1 MIAVYLRDRL
11 YPVPGIRPITK
22 IFSLSTPILGGDI
35 LQVRRSI
42 IVRGPLVPDS
52 VQILVEGKR

>member
-11 YPVPGIRPITK
+11 CPVPGIRPITK
-22 IFSLSTPILGGDI
+22 TFSVSTPLAGGDI
-35 LQVRRSI
+35 LQLTRSI

-52 VQILVEGKR
+52 VQILVEGKQ

>member
-11 YPVPGIRPITK
+11 YPMPGIRPITK
-22 IFSLSTPILGGDI
+22 TFSLSTPILGGDI
-35 LQVRRSI
+35 LQVRHSI
-42 IVRGPLVPDS
+42 PLVPDS